1 MFADEIRRT
10 VMAAPRVELPKVSA
24 LLWKAYAAGQVTEA
38 EASELSELI
47 EVRKAIPAT
56 GKPVKRHC
64 GSRPRTTA
72 SIERRRSWAASG
84 RMPPNIANRFT
95 GAEQAVLAVIAS
107 KVADGGS
114 CSLTIG
120 HIAALAGVS
129 ETTVRNALREAKALG
144 LVSIEERRLMAW
156 RNLPNLVQIVSQ
168 EWLAWLRLRPKG
180 GGCNFANPT
189 DTRFKK
195 QATVAPA
202 MTGYRAAGSQRGGA
216 DGAHTTEN
224 RPRAVSGWQERLR
237 RP

>member
-10 VMAAPRVELPKVSA
+10 VMAAPHVELPKVSA

-38 EASELSELI
+38 EASGLSELI

-84 RMPPNIANRFT
+84 RMPPKIANRFT
-95 GAEQAVLAVIAS
+95 GAEQAVLAVVAN

-114 CSLTIG
+114 CSLTVG

-129 ETTVRNALREAKALG
+129 ETTVRNAMR
-144 LVSIEERRLMAW
+144 
-156 RNLPNLVQIVSQ
+156 
-168 EWLAWLRLRPKG
+168 
-180 GGCNFANPT
+180 
-189 DTRFKK
+189 
-195 QATVAPA
+195 
-202 MTGYRAAGSQRGGA
+202 
-216 DGAHTTEN
+216 
-224 RPRAVSGWQERLR
+224 
-237 RP
+237 